1 MNTMTTPALHGPSA
15 NDRLK
20 ANFSALFWEALVLA
34 TLLHFGLLRFFPL
47 MPARDITLSAT
58 EVRAIDIPPE
68 VEVPPPPEQLAR
80 PAVPVVSTV
89 ALDEELTIAPT
100 TFEYNP
106 VEQLPPPSPRQAAD
120 LAAGPVFTPFTVAP
134 ALRNREEVG
143 RALERHFP
151 AALRQAGIS
160 GRTLVW
166 FFIDVHGR
174 VVKAQ
179 VKQSSGYDAF
189 DEAAL
194 TVADLMIFSP
204 AQDRD
209 RYVPVWVALPIDFRS
224 R

>member
-1 MNTMTTPALHGPSA
+1 MDTMSTPTLHGPSA

-34 TLLHFGLLRFFPL
+34 TLLHFVVLRFFPL
-47 MPARDITLSAT
+47 LPARDIAFSAT
-58 EVRAIDIPPE
+58 AVRAIDIPPD
-68 VEVPPPPEQLAR
+68 VEMPPPPEQIAR

-106 VEQLPPPSPRQAAD
+106 VEHLPPPSAPKAAD

-134 ALRNREEVG
+134 ELRNREAVG
-143 RALERHFP
+143 RALERHYP
-151 AALRQAGIS
+151 PALRQAGIS

-166 FFIDVHGR
+166 FFLDVHGK

-179 VKQSSGYDAF
+179 VKQSSGYSAF

-194 TVADLMIFSP
+194 AVADLMIFSP
-204 AQDRD
+204 AQNRD

-224 R
+224 H